1 MKDPIERLLAR
12 LDRQVKRSLDEI
24 GMVNNTANKA
34 RLDEISGE
42 IEGVRRE
49 TLEVRRIVTDDL
61 DASTETAAL
70 LGRTLASLTASVESL
85 RTEVAELR
93 AHLDRS
99 PGR

>member
-1 MKDPIERLLAR
+1 MRDPVERVLAR
-12 LDRQVKRSLDEI
+12 LDRQVKRSVEEI
-24 GMVNNTANKA
+24 GIVNKV

-49 TLEVRRIVTDDL
+49 TLDVRRIVTDDL

-70 LGRTLASLTASVESL
+70 LGRSLAALTESVEAL

-93 AHLDRS
+93 AQLDRPS
-99 PGR
+99 GR

>member
-1 MKDPIERLLAR
+1 MKDPVERLLAR
-12 LDRQVKRSLDEI
+12 LDRQVKRSVEEI
-24 GMVNNTANKA
+24 GIVNKV

-49 TLEVRRIVTDDL
+49 TLDVRRIVTDDL

-70 LGRTLASLTASVESL
+70 LGRTLAALTASVESL

-99 PGR
+99 PGQ

>member
-1 MKDPIERLLAR
+1 MNNPVERVLAR
-12 LDRQVKRSLDEI
+12 LDRQVKRSVEEI
-24 GMVNNTANKA
+24 GIVNKV

-49 TLEVRRIVTDDL
+49 TLDVRRIVTDDL

-70 LGRTLASLTASVESL
+70 LGRSLAALTATVEAL
-85 RTEVAELR
+85 RAEVAELR
-93 AHLDRS
+93 SSLDQT

>member
-1 MKDPIERLLAR
+1 MKDPVERLLAR
-12 LDRQVKRSLDEI
+12 LDRQVKRSVEEI
-24 GMVNNTANKA
+24 GIVNKV

-42 IEGVRRE
+42 IEGVRLE
-49 TLEVRRIVTDDL
+49 TLDVRRIVTDDL

-70 LGRTLASLTASVESL
+70 LGRTLAALTASVESL

-93 AHLDRS
+93 AHLERS